1 MTITARI
8 LSGDRLHLQHGPSD
22 LIIWAEGARE
32 VAYRAATKRFSTI
45 IGEIVSELPVLQ
57 ERMSPL
63 TLEPRGQVARRMHAA
78 CLPFTGIGYLTRMA
92 AVAGSVAD
100 EILFAMR
107 HQANLS
113 KAYVNN
119 GGDIALYLGPGTSF
133 STAIKGHDNQDLA
146 RIDLKDH
153 DEIRGIATSGRHG
166 RSHSLGIAD
175 SVTVL
180 AKSAASADVAAT
192 LIANAVDLPDHPG
205 ITRCAAHLLDEGTD
219 LGECLVVTGCKRLN
233 AKECT
238 SALSAG
244 NRRAV
249 NFERQDLI
257 SAAAIFL
264 QGYSA
269 ISQTHLFTA
278 TKDPTY
284 VWT

>member
-1 MTITARI
+1 MTITARM

-22 LIIWAEGARE
+22 LIIWAEGERE
-32 VAYRAATKRFSTI
+32 LAYTAAGKRFSTI

-57 ERMSPL
+57 ERMSL
-63 TLEPRGQVARRMHAA
+63 MTLEPKGQVARRMHDA
-78 CLPFTGIGYLTRMA
+78 CLPFRNIGYLTRMA

-100 EILFAMR
+100 EILCAMR
-107 HQANLS
+107 HHANIS

-119 GGDIALYLGPGTSF
+119 GGDIALYIGPGTSF
-133 STAIKGHDNQDLA
+133 STAIRGHDNQDLA

-192 LIANAVDLPDHPG
+192 LIANAVDLPNHPG

-219 LGECLVVTGCKRLN
+219 LGECLVVTGCKPLN
-233 AKECT
+233 ASECT
-238 SALSAG
+238 SALRAG
-244 NRRAV
+244 NRRAAD
-249 NFERQDLI
+249 FERRDLI

-264 QGYSA
+264 QGYSS
-269 ISQTHLFTA
+269 ISQAHLFTA

-284 VWT
+284 V

>member
-1 MTITARI
+1 VTITARI

-78 CLPFTGIGYLTRMA
+78 CLPFRGIGYLTRMA

-233 AKECT
+233 ARECT

>member
-192 LIANAVDLPDHPG
+192 LIANAVDLPGHPG

-219 LGECLVVTGCKRLN
+219 LGECLVVTGCRRLN

-284 VWT
+284 V

>member
-22 LIIWAEGARE
+22 LIVWAEGARE

>member
-1 MTITARI
+1 MTITARM

-22 LIIWAEGARE
+22 LIIWAEGERE
-32 VAYRAATKRFSTI
+32 LAYRAAGKRFSTI

-57 ERMSPL
+57 ERMSL
-63 TLEPRGQVARRMHAA
+63 MTLEPKGQVARRMHDA
-78 CLPFTGIGYLTRMA
+78 CLPFRNIGYLTRMA

-100 EILFAMR
+100 EILCAMR
-107 HQANLS
+107 HHANIS

-119 GGDIALYLGPGTSF
+119 GGDIALYIGPGTSF
-133 STAIKGHDNQDLA
+133 STAIRGHDNQDLA

-219 LGECLVVTGCKRLN
+219 LGECLVVTGCKPLN
-233 AKECT
+233 ASECT

-244 NRRAV
+244 NRRAAD
-249 NFERQDLI
+249 FERQDLI
-257 SAAAIFL
+257 AAAAIFL

-269 ISQTHLFTA
+269 ISQTHLFTE
-278 TKDPTY
+278 TKDPSY
-284 VWT
+284 V

>member
-1 MTITARI
+1 
-8 LSGDRLHLQHGPSD
+8 
-22 LIIWAEGARE
+22 
-32 VAYRAATKRFSTI
+32 
-45 IGEIVSELPVLQ
+45 
-57 ERMSPL
+57 MSLL
-63 TLEPRGQVARRMHAA
+63 TLEPKGQVARRMHDA
-78 CLPFTGIGYLTRMA
+78 CLPFRSIGYLTRMA

-100 EILFAMR
+100 EILCAMR
-107 HQANLS
+107 HHANIS

-119 GGDIALYLGPGTSF
+119 GGDIALYIGPGTSF
-133 STAIKGHDNQDLA
+133 STAIRGHDNQDLA

-219 LGECLVVTGCKRLN
+219 LGECLVVTGCKPLN
-233 AKECT
+233 ASECT

-244 NRRAV
+244 NRRAAD
-249 NFERQDLI
+249 FERQDLI

-269 ISQTHLFTA
+269 ISQTHLFTE
-278 TKDPTY
+278 TKDPSY
-284 VWT
+284 V

>member
-1 MTITARI
+1 MTITARM

-22 LIIWAEGARE
+22 LIIWAEGERE
-32 VAYRAATKRFSTI
+32 LAYRAAGKRFSTI
-45 IGEIVSELPVLQ
+45 IGEIVSELPALQ
-57 ERMSPL
+57 ERMSLL
-63 TLEPRGQVARRMHAA
+63 TLEPKGQVARRMHAA
-78 CLPFTGIGYLTRMA
+78 CLPFRSIGYLTRMA

-100 EILFAMR
+100 EILCAMR
-107 HQANLS
+107 HHANIS

-119 GGDIALYLGPGTSF
+119 GGDIALYIGPGASF
-133 STAIKGHDNQDLA
+133 STAIRGHDNHDLA

-205 ITRCAAHLLDEGTD
+205 ITRCAAHLLDEATD
-219 LGECLVVTGCKRLN
+219 LGECLVVTGCKPFN
-233 AKECT
+233 ASECN

-244 NRRAV
+244 NRRAAD
-249 NFERQDLI
+249 FERQDLI

-264 QGYSA
+264 QGHSA
-269 ISQTHLFTA
+269 ISQTHLFTE

-284 VWT
+284 V

>member
-1 MTITARI
+1 MTITARM

-22 LIIWAEGARE
+22 LIIWAEGERE
-32 VAYRAATKRFSTI
+32 LAYRAAGKRFSTI
-45 IGEIVSELPVLQ
+45 IGEIVSELPALQ
-57 ERMSPL
+57 ERMSLL
-63 TLEPRGQVARRMHAA
+63 TLEPKGQVARRMHAA
-78 CLPFTGIGYLTRMA
+78 CLPFRSIGYLTRMA

-100 EILFAMR
+100 EILCAMR
-107 HQANLS
+107 HHANIS

-119 GGDIALYLGPGTSF
+119 GGDIALYIGPGASF
-133 STAIKGHDNQDLA
+133 STAIRGHDNHDLA
-146 RIDLKDH
+146 CIDLKDH

-219 LGECLVVTGCKRLN
+219 LGECLVVTGCKPLN
-233 AKECT
+233 ASECT

-244 NRRAV
+244 NRRAAD
-249 NFERQDLI
+249 FERQDLI

-269 ISQTHLFTA
+269 ISQTHLFTE
-278 TKDPTY
+278 TKDPSY
-284 VWT
+284 V

>member
-1 MTITARI
+1 MTITARM

-22 LIIWAEGARE
+22 LIIWAEGERE
-32 VAYRAATKRFSTI
+32 LAYRAAGKRFSTI
-45 IGEIVSELPVLQ
+45 IGEIVSELPALQ
-57 ERMSPL
+57 EKMSL
-63 TLEPRGQVARRMHAA
+63 MTLEPKGQVARRMHDA
-78 CLPFTGIGYLTRMA
+78 CLPFRNIGYLTRMA

-100 EILFAMR
+100 EILCAMR
-107 HQANLS
+107 HHANIS

-119 GGDIALYLGPGTSF
+119 GGDIALYIGPGTSF
-133 STAIKGHDNQDLA
+133 STAIRGHDNQDLA

-219 LGECLVVTGCKRLN
+219 LGECLVVTGCKPLN
-233 AKECT
+233 ASECT

-244 NRRAV
+244 KRRAAD
-249 NFERQDLI
+249 FERQDLI
-257 SAAAIFL
+257 AAAAIFL

-269 ISQTHLFTA
+269 ISQTHLFTE
-278 TKDPTY
+278 TKDPSY
-284 VWT
+284 V

>member
-32 VAYRAATKRFSTI
+32 AAYRAATKRFSTI

-284 VWT
+284 V

>member
-192 LIANAVDLPDHPG
+192 LIANAVDLPGHPG

-284 VWT
+284 V

>member
-1 MTITARI
+1 VTITARM

-22 LIIWAEGARE
+22 LIIWAEGERE
-32 VAYRAATKRFSTI
+32 LAYRAAGKRFSTI
-45 IGEIVSELPVLQ
+45 IGEIVSELPALK
-57 ERMSPL
+57 ERMSL
-63 TLEPRGQVARRMHAA
+63 MTLEPKGQVARRMHDA
-78 CLPFTGIGYLTRMA
+78 CLPFRSIGHLTRMS

-100 EILFAMR
+100 ELLCAMR
-107 HQANLS
+107 HHANIS

-119 GGDIALYLGPGTSF
+119 GGDIALYIGPGTSF
-133 STAIKGHDNQDLA
+133 STAIRGHDNQDLA

-219 LGECLVVTGCKRLN
+219 LGECLVVTGCMPLN
-233 AKECT
+233 ASECT

-244 NRRAV
+244 NRRAAD
-249 NFERQDLI
+249 FERQDLI
-257 SAAAIFL
+257 SAVAIFL
-264 QGYSA
+264 QGYSS
-269 ISQTHLFTA
+269 ISQAHLFTA
-278 TKDPTY
+278 TKDTTY
-284 VWT
+284 V

>member
-1 MTITARI
+1 M

-22 LIIWAEGARE
+22 LIIWAEGERE
-32 VAYRAATKRFSTI
+32 LAYRAAGKRFSTI
-45 IGEIVSELPVLQ
+45 IGEIVSELPALQ
-57 ERMSPL
+57 ERMSL
-63 TLEPRGQVARRMHAA
+63 MTLEPKGQVARRMHAA
-78 CLPFTGIGYLTRMA
+78 CLPFRSIGYLTRMA

-100 EILFAMR
+100 EILCAMR
-107 HQANLS
+107 HHANIS

-119 GGDIALYLGPGTSF
+119 GGDIALYIGPGTSF
-133 STAIKGHDNQDLA
+133 STAIRGHDNQDLA

-219 LGECLVVTGCKRLN
+219 LGECLVVTGCKPLN
-233 AKECT
+233 ASECT

-244 NRRAV
+244 NRRAAD
-249 NFERQDLI
+249 FERQDLI

-269 ISQTHLFTA
+269 ISQTHLFTE
-278 TKDPTY
+278 TKDPSY
-284 VWT
+284 V

>member
-1 MTITARI
+1 M
-8 LSGDRLHLQHGPSD
+8 LSGNRLHLQHGPSD
-22 LIIWAEGARE
+22 LIIWAEGERE
-32 VAYRAATKRFSTI
+32 LAYSAAEKRFSTI
-45 IGEIVSELPVLQ
+45 IGEIVSELPALR
-57 ERMSPL
+57 ERMSLL
-63 TLEPRGQVARRMHAA
+63 TLEPNGQVARRMHAA
-78 CLPFTGIGYLTRMA
+78 CLPFRSIGYLTRMA

-100 EILFAMR
+100 EILCAMR
-107 HQANLS
+107 HHANIS
-113 KAYVNN
+113 QAYVNN
-119 GGDIALYLGPGTSF
+119 GGDIALYIGPGTSF
-133 STAIKGHDNQDLA
+133 STAIRGHDNQDLA
-146 RIDLKDH
+146 RIDLKHH

-192 LIANAVDLPDHPG
+192 LIANAVDLPEHPG
-205 ITRCAAHLLDEGTD
+205 ITRCSAHLLDEGTD
-219 LGECLVVTGCKRLN
+219 LGECLVVTGCQPLN
-233 AKECT
+233 ASECT

-244 NRRAV
+244 NRRAAD
-249 NFERQDLI
+249 FERQDLI

-284 VWT
+284 V

>member
-1 MTITARI
+1 MTITARM

-22 LIIWAEGARE
+22 LIIWAEGERE
-32 VAYRAATKRFSTI
+32 LAYRAAGKRFSTI
-45 IGEIVSELPVLQ
+45 IGEIVSELPALR
-57 ERMSPL
+57 ERMSLL
-63 TLEPRGQVARRMHAA
+63 TLEPKGQVARRMHDA
-78 CLPFTGIGYLTRMA
+78 CLPFRSIGYLTRMA

-107 HQANLS
+107 HQANIS

-119 GGDIALYLGPGTSF
+119 GGDIAIYLGPGTSF
-133 STAIKGHDNQDLA
+133 STVIKGHDNQDLG
-146 RIDLKDH
+146 RIDLKDL

-192 LIANAVDLPDHPG
+192 MIANAVDLPNHPG
-205 ITRCAAHLLDEGTD
+205 ITRRAACQLDEGTD
-219 LGECLVVTGCKRLN
+219 LGESLVVTGCKPLN
-233 AKECT
+233 ARECI

-244 NRRAV
+244 NRCAAE
-249 NFERQDLI
+249 FKRQDLI

-269 ISQTHLFTA
+269 ISKTHVFTA
-278 TKDPTY
+278 RKGPTY
-284 VWT
+284 VET

>member
-1 MTITARI
+1 M

-22 LIIWAEGARE
+22 LIIWAEGERE
-32 VAYRAATKRFSTI
+32 LAYRAAGKRFSTI
-45 IGEIVSELPVLQ
+45 IGEIVSELPALQ
-57 ERMSPL
+57 ERMSLL
-63 TLEPRGQVARRMHAA
+63 TLEPKGQVARRMHAA
-78 CLPFTGIGYLTRMA
+78 CLPFRSIGYLTRMA

-100 EILFAMR
+100 EILCAMR
-107 HQANLS
+107 HHANIS

-119 GGDIALYLGPGTSF
+119 GGDIALYIGPGTSF
-133 STAIKGHDNQDLA
+133 STAIRGHDNQDLA

-219 LGECLVVTGCKRLN
+219 LGECLVVTGCKPLN
-233 AKECT
+233 ASECT

-244 NRRAV
+244 NRRAAD
-249 NFERQDLI
+249 FERQDLI

-269 ISQTHLFTA
+269 ISQTHLFTE
-278 TKDPTY
+278 TKDPSY
-284 VWT
+284 V

>member
-284 VWT
+284 V

>member
-1 MTITARI
+1 
-8 LSGDRLHLQHGPSD
+8 
-22 LIIWAEGARE
+22 
-32 VAYRAATKRFSTI
+32 
-45 IGEIVSELPVLQ
+45 
-57 ERMSPL
+57 
-63 TLEPRGQVARRMHAA
+63 MHDA
-78 CLPFTGIGYLTRMA
+78 CLPFISTGYLTRMA

-107 HQANLS
+107 HHANIS

-119 GGDIALYLGPGTSF
+119 GGDIAIYLGPGTSF
-133 STAIKGHDNQDLA
+133 STAIKGHDNQDLG
-146 RIDLKDH
+146 RIDLTDL

-192 LIANAVDLPDHPG
+192 MIANAVDLPDHPG
-205 ITRCAAHLLDEGTD
+205 ITRRAAYQLDEETD
-219 LGECLVVTGCKRLN
+219 LGECLVVTGCKPLN
-233 AKECT
+233 ARECT

-244 NRRAV
+244 NRCAAE
-249 NFERQDLI
+249 FERQDLI
-257 SAAAIFL
+257 SASAIFL

-269 ISQTHLFTA
+269 ISETHLFTA

-284 VWT
+284 V

>member
-1 MTITARI
+1 MTITARM

-22 LIIWAEGARE
+22 LIIWAEGERE
-32 VAYRAATKRFSTI
+32 LAYRAAGKRFSTI

-57 ERMSPL
+57 ERMSL
-63 TLEPRGQVARRMHAA
+63 MTLEPKGQVARRMHDA
-78 CLPFTGIGYLTRMA
+78 CLPFRSIGYLTRMA

-100 EILFAMR
+100 EILCAMR
-107 HQANLS
+107 HHANIS

-119 GGDIALYLGPGTSF
+119 GGDIALYIGPGTSF
-133 STAIKGHDNQDLA
+133 STAIRGYDNQDLA

-219 LGECLVVTGCKRLN
+219 LGECLVVTGCKPLN
-233 AKECT
+233 ASECT

-244 NRRAV
+244 NRRAAD
-249 NFERQDLI
+249 FERQDLI

-269 ISQTHLFTA
+269 ISQTHLFTE
-278 TKDPTY
+278 TKDPSY
-284 VWT
+284 V